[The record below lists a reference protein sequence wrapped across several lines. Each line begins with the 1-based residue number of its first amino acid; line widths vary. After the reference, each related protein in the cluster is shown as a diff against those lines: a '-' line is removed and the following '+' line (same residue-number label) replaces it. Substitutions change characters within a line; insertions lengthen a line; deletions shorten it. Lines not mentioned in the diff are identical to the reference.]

1 MPTDVTPATLPDSRP
16 LHRLIGQ
23 TRRLLRSSWIAT
35 GLGISFGLLLGTL
48 AVLAVLDLFVP
59 LEPITLPFFD
69 VVVPL
74 DPILRSVAL
83 LLVVVPAVLAFLH
96 GVVRPLFR
104 RLGPTQVARRIE
116 THLPGIHNRL
126 VSAIDLEA
134 KAADRRVSPVFLRR
148 LLNEAL
154 DRVKDFHPRT
164 ILDLV
169 SLRRAVLTAVV
180 AVALSALA
188 WTFFADRLPT
198 AVARIFMPLA
208 DIPPA
213 SGVAYDVKPGQA
225 DVLRNEEITFA
236 ANVTAGDPS
245 AMRLELYG
253 TRGTR
258 PRSYELKRDR
268 NDGNRWRVVV
278 DGASLGAGFEDG
290 FRYRVYGGRTWS
302 KQFGVTLV
310 DRPVIASIGTAVR
323 FPDYMKIP
331 EIQPT
336 PPQAVAVAGPENG
349 SVIITVQSQGDVA
362 SGEVQLLEPTVVRLP
377 LEKQQ
382 ERGWLEGKLPVGS
395 SQGGS
400 WDWTTHSK
408 QTVHTEPA
416 GIGTTCHW
424 MQGDPVGHT
433 VGTGDVLFAYVFV
446 PAKQVPRTIMLE
458 WHDGDSWDHRAF
470 WGVDNILEGRPGT
483 ASRHRTG
490 ELPETDRWVRLE
502 VPAARVGLEGKT
514 LRGMAFKVNGGQVIW
529 GRTGT
534 AQLEEPSV
542 KVVKT
547 FAMKPDGEDRW
558 TGSFPL
564 VGEGMFRAELKSRY
578 GHPNK
583 PMKEMKY
590 VALPDK
596 PPYVALE
603 RKGNETVLSKP
614 AAVPLSIAA
623 FDDYGLDEVRVL
635 FRRLEGVG
643 PPRPAAAI
651 EETSAAELERE
662 YRSRSLWQA
671 GNKPLRNL
679 ALEAQLTESAELKIG
694 GAICY
699 LIEARDTKGQT
710 ARTREYMVLVATNA
724 IGEDRKLETFD
735 KNQDTFTDKLVKLMA
750 DQKKVKE
757 SVDKLD
763 KEYAKLAEKLNSI
776 KETEK
781 PEDKTKPA
789 DKNVKPKDELKSKL
803 TPEEQKRLAELQKE
817 LAKLAGDEERNAE
830 MARQVNE
837 ELKKSIDEA
846 GKLDLL
852 PQAVLNQM
860 GATQRLFDKMVAQAL
875 KDLGK
880 DLKDSA
886 GAKGKPDVPDLKNK
900 SDRVDKEL
908 QGIKDRLDALSNAR
922 KGLKEDIRKALAEL
936 RDKMARED
944 GKISARELEELKK
957 FIEQLRQQLQQ
968 MKARQGDLAN
978 ETEKS
983 DDVKSAKAKQEDLEK
998 QLEDLLAKAK
1008 KLLQKKDRD
1017 RPEFPDAP
1025 FRSDD
1030 KEVKVPPREEDG
1042 DDPLP
1047 KPKEV
1052 KSKGDKADGKNP
1064 DAKDKK
1070 DMDDDEEESKFMPRL
1085 GGPREKL
1092 DPRFAKKRRPFKKGK
1107 NEKGDKEDMEDRQN
1121 ERGRDLDAAEK
1132 SLKSDQ
1138 QSLADLLDQLQNAI
1152 GDKGQKGKNN
1162 DNDSPPSAAQALAD
1176 ELRKMMQS
1184 PSMQEALAMAA
1195 AAKMAGKGQRQQQSE
1210 PRNRNPM
1217 PNTSEEGNLNG
1228 GEEAPGSGQSNLN
1241 KLDPATRAMILKMP
1255 PSRYREELI
1264 RGLAEKGPEAYR
1276 AFIQDYFKRLTE
1288 TKKK

>member
-1 MPTDVTPATLPDSRP
+1 MPTDATPATLPDSRP
-16 LHRLIGQ
+16 LHRLIGR
-23 TRRLLRSSWIAT
+23 TRRMLRSSWIAT
-35 GLGISFGLLLGTL
+35 GLGISLGLLLGTL

-74 DPILRSVAL
+74 DTILRCVAL
-83 LLVVVPAVLAFLH
+83 VLVVVPALLAFLH

-126 VSAIDLEA
+126 VSAIDLERM
-134 KAADRRVSPVFLRR
+134 DSRRSVSTVFLRR
-148 LLNEAL
+148 LLTEAL
-154 DRVKDFHPRT
+154 DRIKSFHPRM
-164 ILDLV
+164 ILDFA
-169 SLRRAVLTAVV
+169 SLRRAALAAGV
-180 AVALSALA
+180 AIILSALA

-198 AVARIFMPLA
+198 ALARIFNPLA

-213 SGVAYDVKPGQA
+213 SGIAYTVKPGQA

-245 AMRLELYG
+245 SLRLDLYG

-258 PRSYELKRDR
+258 PRSYEMKRDR
-268 NDGNRWRVVV
+268 NDGNRWQVAV

-302 KQFGVTLV
+302 KQFGINLV
-310 DRPVIASIGTAVR
+310 DRPVIAAIRTAVR
-323 FPDYMKIP
+323 YPDYMKIP

-336 PPQAVAVAGPENG
+336 PSQAVAVAGPENG
-349 SVIITVQSQGDVA
+349 SVIVTVQAQGDVA
-362 SGEVQLLEPTVVRLP
+362 TGEVQLLEPAVVYLP

-382 ERGWLEGKLPVGS
+382 ERGWLEGKLPVGA
-395 SQGGS
+395 SQGGT
-400 WDWTTHSK
+400 WDWQTHNK

-416 GIGTTCHW
+416 GVGTTSHW

-433 VGTGDVLFAYVFV
+433 VGTGDVLFAYVFI
-446 PAKQVPRTIMLE
+446 PAKQVSRTLMLE
-458 WHDGDSWDHRAF
+458 WHDGDGWEHRAF
-470 WGVDNILEGRPGT
+470 WGLDNIVEGKLGT
-483 ASRHRTG
+483 PSRHRAG
-490 ELPETDRWVRLE
+490 GLPETDKWVRLE
-502 VPAARVGLEGKT
+502 VPADKVGLEGKT
-514 LRGMAFKVNGGQVIW
+514 LRGMAFKVDGGQALW

-534 AQLEEPSV
+534 VQVEEPSV

-564 VGEGMFRAELKSRY
+564 VGEGLFRAELRSKP

-583 PMKEMKY
+583 PMKELKY
-590 VALPDK
+590 IALPDK

-603 RKGNETVLSKP
+603 RKGNETALSKP
-614 AAVPLSIAA
+614 AAVPLSIVA

-635 FRRLEGVG
+635 FREGAG
-643 PPRPAAAI
+643 GD
-651 EETSAAELERE
+651 
-662 YRSRSLWQA
+662 YRTRSLWQA
-671 GNKPLRNL
+671 GQKPLRNL
-679 ALEAQLTESAELKIG
+679 ALEAQLTESAALNKG
-694 GAICY
+694 GSLRY

-710 ARTREYMVLVATNA
+710 ARTQEYVVRIAGDGNTD
-724 IGEDRKLETFD
+724 DRKLDNFD
-735 KNQDTFTDKLVKLMA
+735 RTQDTFTDKLVKLMA
-750 DQKKVKE
+750 DQKRITE
-757 SVDKLD
+757 SIDKLG
-763 KEYAKLAEKLNSI
+763 KEYAKLAEKLNTI

-781 PEDKTKPA
+781 PDDKTKPA
-789 DKNVKPKDELKSKL
+789 DKNTKPDDELKSKL
-803 TPEEQKRLAELQKE
+803 TPEEQKRLAELQRE
-817 LAKLAGDEERNAE
+817 LAKLAGEEDRNAE
-830 MARQVNE
+830 TARQVNE
-837 ELKKSIDEA
+837 DLKKSIDEA
-846 GKLDLL
+846 GKLDLI
-852 PQAVLNQM
+852 PQAVQAQM
-860 GATQRLFDKMVAQAL
+860 AATQRLFDKMVAQAL

-908 QGIKDRLDALSNAR
+908 QGIKDRLDALSKAR
-922 KGLKEDIRKALAEL
+922 KGLKEDIQKALAEL

-944 GKISARELEELKK
+944 GKLSARELEDLKK
-957 FIEQLRQQLQQ
+957 FIEQLRQQLQS
-968 MKARQGDLAN
+968 MKARQGDLN
-978 ETEKS
+978 SETERS
-983 DDVKSAKAKQEDLEK
+983 DDVKSAKVKQEDLEK

-1025 FRSDD
+1025 FRDD

-1047 KPKEV
+1047 KRKDKDKTD
-1052 KSKGDKADGKNP
+1052 KSGDKKA

-1070 DMDDDEEESKFMPRL
+1070 DMDDDEEESKYMPRL

-1092 DPRFAKKRRPFKKGK
+1092 DPRFAKKRRPVKKGK
-1107 NEKGDKEDMEDRQN
+1107 NDKEDLEDRQN
-1121 ERGRDLDAAEK
+1121 EKGRDLDAAEK

-1138 QSLADLLDQLQNAI
+1138 NSLADLLDQLQSAMD
-1152 GDKGQKGKNN
+1152 GKGKKGK
-1162 DNDSPPSAAQALAD
+1162 DNPDSEAQSLAD
-1176 ELRKMMQS
+1176 QLRSMMQS
-1184 PSMQEALAMAA
+1184 KSMQEALAMAA
-1195 AAKMAGKGQRQQQSE
+1195 ATKMAGKGQQKGKPQRS
-1210 PRNRNPM
+1210 PM
-1217 PNTSEEGNLNG
+1217 PNNSEEGNLTG
-1228 GEEAPGSGQSNLN
+1228 SDEAPGSGQSNLS

-1264 RGLAEKGPEAYR
+1264 RGLNEKGPEAYR